1 MGATAT
7 PPGGRRKQPG
17 WRFLVESPWH
27 FLALGF
33 GTGLAPVAPG
43 TAGSLPGLALGL
55 ALAQLALPLSLVLLA
70 AVFAIGVV
78 ACARA
83 GAALGVHDH
92 GSIVID
98 EIFGMALVA
107 AVAPPGAFY
116 AFAAFVFFRFF
127 DIVKPWPI
135 GPVDRNVGGG
145 FGVMLDDALAA
156 LYAIAALYLLAFFL

>member
-7 PPGGRRKQPG
+7 PPGERRKRPG

-33 GTGLAPVAPG
+33 GAGLSPAAPG

-55 ALAQLALPLSLVLLA
+55 VLAQWPLPLSLAGLA
-70 AVFAIGVV
+70 VVFAIGVV
-78 ACARA
+78 ASARA

-92 GSIVID
+92 GAIVID
-98 EIFGMALVA
+98 EIFGMALVM
-107 AVAPPGAFY
+107 VLAPPGAIY
-116 AFAAFVFFRFF
+116 VLAAFVFFRLF

-135 GPVDRNVGGG
+135 DLVDRNVGGG
-145 FGVMLDDALAA
+145 FGVMLDDGLAA
-156 LYAIAALYLLAFFL
+156 LYAIAALYVLALFL